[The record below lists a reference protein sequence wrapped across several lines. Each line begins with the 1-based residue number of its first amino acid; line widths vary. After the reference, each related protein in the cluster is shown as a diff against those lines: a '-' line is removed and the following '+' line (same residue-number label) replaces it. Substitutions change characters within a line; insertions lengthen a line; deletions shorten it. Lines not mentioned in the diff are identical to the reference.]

1 MKQLFDWESHQIR
14 FTEERRRHIKETHP
28 EMSKQFHKIKETL
41 RNPDIVKQSKS
52 DNSVSLAY
60 KHYPKTPVTEKYMC
74 IIIKSGPTDY
84 FIVTAYFTDSIKKG
98 ELIWKKK
105 M

>member
-1 MKQLFDWESHQIR
+1 MEQLLNWKNRQIR
-14 FTEERRRHIKETHP
+14 FTRERRRHIKENYP
-28 EMSKQFHKIKETL
+28 EMREQFIKIKETL
-41 RNPDIVKQSKS
+41 KKPDIVKKSKT
-52 DNSVSLAY
+52 DDEVLLAY

-74 IIIKSGPTDY
+74 LVIKNDSDDS
-84 FIVTAYFTDSIKKG
+84 FVVTAYFTDSIKKG